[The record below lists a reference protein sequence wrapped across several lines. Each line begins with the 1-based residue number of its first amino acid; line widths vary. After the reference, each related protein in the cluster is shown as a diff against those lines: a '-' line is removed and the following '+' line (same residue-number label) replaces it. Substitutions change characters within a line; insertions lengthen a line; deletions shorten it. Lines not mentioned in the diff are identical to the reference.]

1 MSVRT
6 RVNEIFEI
14 SKDSVDLRS
23 LLRFPAPALLRD
35 HPDRRGHPWGFETAR
50 LLWAFARCDQNGD
63 AGVRD
68 FGEGHLSGHELG
80 TKVIRAWT
88 DHAFGKQTHLHD
100 DHRQGVHIGL
110 IRPFSLLEPYD
121 TPDIEK
127 LWGAVTDRAAV
138 VGGRG
143 VD

>member
-6 RVNEIFEI
+6 GVNEIFEI
-14 SKDSVDLRS
+14 SKDSVDLWS
-23 LLRFPAPALLRD
+23 LLRFLVPALLRD
-35 HPDRRGHPWGFETAR
+35 HPDRRGHSRGVETAR
-50 LLWAFARCDQNGD
+50 LLWSFALRDHSDD
-63 AGVRD
+63 AVYRD
-68 FGEGHLSGHELG
+68 SGEGDLSGHELG

-110 IRPFSLLEPYD
+110 IHPFSLLEPYD
-121 TPDIEK
+121 TPVEK
-127 LWGAVTDRAAV
+127 LGGAVTDRAVV